1 VRHHASG
8 RLAGAMRAVLAV
20 VLALA
25 LSGCRLDLVV
35 DIAVDR
41 DGGGDLTLV
50 LRADEALQARAQ
62 AAGIDPL
69 ADLAERAGELGSAGW
84 RVTEENLERGAEVR
98 LSSGFGDAEEFNRL
112 AAELSGALAAPE
124 ATLLEGLHL
133 DLSEDEIVLTGAA
146 GLVPTDAVAELG
158 LTPGEAVELASEGEA
173 IGYEVRVTMPAA
185 VTAATATRADGEVLV
200 WEIAPGERVDV
211 RAAGERPAPP
221 VWPLVLGAMLGLV
234 AVAVLLALRRR
245 RG

>member
-8 RLAGAMRAVLAV
+8 RLVGATRALLAV
-20 VLALA
+20 ALGLT

-35 DIAVDR
+35 DIALDR

-50 LRADEALQARAQ
+50 LRADDALQVRAQ
-62 AAGIDPL
+62 AAGVDPL
-69 ADLAERAGELGSAGW
+69 ADLAERVGELESGGW
-84 RVTEENLERGAEVR
+84 RVTEEDLGRGAEVR

-112 AAELSGALAAPE
+112 AADLTGALAAPE
-124 ATLLEGLHL
+124 ATLLEGLRL
-133 DLSEDEIVLTGAA
+133 DLREDEIVLTGAA

-158 LTPGEAVELASEGEA
+158 LSPGEAVELASEEEA

-185 VTAATATRADGEVLV
+185 VTAATATRADGEALV

-211 RAAGERPAPP
+211 RVAGERPAAP
-221 VWPLVLGAMLGLV
+221 VWPLVFGAVLGLV
-234 AVAVLLALRRR
+234 AVAALLALRRR
-245 RG
+245 GG